1 MEWIDTPQT
10 AMTSRTPAVLKPTDI
25 NGPMLHKTITI
36 PSFPQQFEPTY
47 PEIIENVREAVQKK
61 MEEEEEGLKN
71 EPVENEVEDPDQ
83 EKVEDGSLSSEP
95 RDDEEEECGKGEKN
109 EGVKYE

>member
-1 MEWIDTPQT
+1 MDPCY
-10 AMTSRTPAVLKPTDI
+10 
-25 NGPMLHKTITI
+25 KTITI

-71 EPVENEVEDPDQ
+71 KPVESEVEDPDQ

-95 RDDEEEECGKGEKN
+95 RDDEEESGKEEKN
-109 EGVKYE
+109 EAGKCE

>member
-1 MEWIDTPQT
+1 MDPCY
-10 AMTSRTPAVLKPTDI
+10 
-25 NGPMLHKTITI
+25 KTITI

-61 MEEEEEGLKN
+61 MEEEEGLKN
-71 EPVENEVEDPDQ
+71 EPVENEPQDSDP

>member
-1 MEWIDTPQT
+1 M
-10 AMTSRTPAVLKPTDI
+10 
-25 NGPMLHKTITI
+25 
-36 PSFPQQFEPTY
+36 PTY

-71 EPVENEVEDPDQ
+71 EPVETEPQDFDQ

-95 RDDEEEECGKGEKN
+95 RDDEQEESGKGEKN
-109 EGVKYE
+109 EGGKYEWNLNYDIYICVSFIKIYIYFDFEHTA

>member
-1 MEWIDTPQT
+1 MD
-10 AMTSRTPAVLKPTDI
+10 SCY
-25 NGPMLHKTITI
+25 KTITI

-71 EPVENEVEDPDQ
+71 EPVETDSDQ

-95 RDDEEEECGKGEKN
+95 RDDEQEESGKGEKS
-109 EGVKYE
+109 EGGKYE

>member
-1 MEWIDTPQT
+1 
-10 AMTSRTPAVLKPTDI
+10 MTSRTPAVLKPTDI

-47 PEIIENVREAVQKK
+47 PEIIENVREAAQKK
-61 MEEEEEGLKN
+61 MEEEEGLKN

-95 RDDEEEECGKGEKN
+95 RDDEEESGKEEKN
-109 EGVKYE
+109 EAGKCE

>member
-1 MEWIDTPQT
+1 MY
-10 AMTSRTPAVLKPTDI
+10 SCY
-25 NGPMLHKTITI
+25 KTITI

-71 EPVENEVEDPDQ
+71 ESVENEPQDSDQ

-95 RDDEEEECGKGEKN
+95 RDDEQEESGIGEKN
-109 EGVKYE
+109 EGGKYG